1 MIGSMDRLASAL
13 ADRYRVERELGQG
26 GMATVYLAH
35 DLRHDRQVAIK
46 VLHPDLAA
54 ALGADRFLTEIKTT
68 ARLQHP
74 HILPLLDSGA
84 ADGLLFYVMPYVS
97 GETLRSRLERER
109 QLPIDDAVRIA
120 REVADALGAAHAI
133 GVIHRDIKPENILLQ
148 GGHALVADFGIA
160 LAVQSAG
167 TARMTQTGL
176 SLGTPQYM
184 SPEQAMGEKAI
195 DLRCDIY
202 ALGAVTYE
210 MLVGEP
216 PFTGATV
223 QAIVAKSM
231 TERPVPPSA
240 VRDTVPQGME
250 QAILR
255 ALAKLPADRFGSVK
269 DYSDALL
276 GQGTGERI
284 AAATGA
290 SRRDA
295 ARMTG
300 ARALRN
306 ARRLNITLG
315 SATLIA
321 VGAAAWASSHP
332 AIEPTGVVGR
342 FELTTTSEGLQPYFD
357 QTAGKVIALS
367 RDGTRAVFA
376 VATQKSYA
384 LAVRHLDQMTAQV
397 LPGTEDAAN
406 PEFSPDGLWIAFE
419 VPGGVLRKIAVDG
432 TSLMT
437 VSETGVNGSGGLDWL
452 SNREIV
458 FSVRLSGGGLMIV
471 PAGGGPPRPFFPV
484 DTVTGEGFALG
495 PRAVADGRIVLYT
508 TTRTNSFAAS
518 VALIRVSDGERRV
531 LPELR
536 AARVLG
542 LIDGLIVYV
551 RPDGSLMAA
560 PFDERS
566 LTAGAPIQMASG
578 VATQNWHSQ
587 AAISA
592 DGALMFQDGGTS
604 GQLVEVGFDGS
615 ERLLAAELRG
625 YVHPRYSPNGRHLAF
640 DVTGANGVDV
650 YVLDSESRAVQRIT
664 SDGGGERPEW
674 SPDGGHVLFT
684 SARNS
689 GRSMWSQPLDGSGP
703 AFALHTATHSV
714 REGLITPDGTALV
727 YRIDHPTTNRDI
739 WLRPLT
745 GDTTPVPILATAS
758 DEKQPRISPDS
769 RWMVYM
775 SDESGQEEVYVRR
788 LNAAGGRIRVS
799 VGGGREPIW
808 SRDGRHLYYREGTRM
823 MEATVSTSPALA
835 ITGRRKLFEGPYMTE
850 AYHQNYDLSPDG
862 RSFVMIKP
870 VTGAVRLMIVVNWA
884 QELRMRQ

>member
-1 MIGSMDRLASAL
+1 VTALDRLTAAL
-13 ADRYRVERELGQG
+13 ADRYRIERELGQG

-54 ALGADRFLTEIKTT
+54 ALGAERFLTEIKTT

-223 QAIVAKSM
+223 QAIIAKSM

-269 DYSDALL
+269 EYSDALV

-290 SRRDA
+290 SRREA
-295 ARMTG
+295 AAQMTG

-315 SATLIA
+315 SATVIA
-321 VGAAAWASSHP
+321 VAAAAWASSHS

-342 FELTTTSEGLQPYFD
+342 FELTTTSEGLQPYFG

-367 RDGTRAVFA
+367 RDGKRAVFA
-376 VATQKSYA
+376 VAQQKSYA

-397 LPGTEDAAN
+397 LPGTEDAVN

-419 VPGGVLRKIAVDG
+419 VPGGVLQKIAVDG

-437 VSETGVNGSGGLDWL
+437 VSEVGVNGSAGLDWL

-458 FSVRLSGGGLMIV
+458 FAMPLGGMMIA
-471 PAGGGPPRPFFPV
+471 PAGGGPPRAFGPV
-484 DTVTGEGFALG
+484 DTISGEGYILG
-495 PRAVADGRIVLYT
+495 PRAVADGRIVFYT
-508 TTRTNSFAAS
+508 TSRTTSFAAS
-518 VALIRVSDGERRV
+518 LALIRVSDGERRV

-536 AARVLG
+536 GARVLG

-551 RPDGSLMAA
+551 RSDGSLMAA

-592 DGALMFQDGGTS
+592 DGTLMFQDGGSS
-604 GQLVEVGFDGS
+604 GQLVEVSFDGT
-615 ERLLAAELRG
+615 ERLLAAEQRG
-625 YVHPRYSPNGRHLAF
+625 YLHPRYSPHGRHLAYG
-640 DVTGANGVDV
+640 VSGASGVDV
-650 YVLDSESRAVQRIT
+650 YVLDTESRAVQRLT
-664 SDGGGERPEW
+664 GGGGSERPEW
-674 SPDGGHVLFT
+674 SPDGKQVLFT
-684 SARNS
+684 STLNS
-689 GRSMWSQPLDGSGP
+689 GRSMWSQPLDASGP
-703 AFALHTATHSV
+703 AVALHTATHSV

-727 YRIDHPTTNRDI
+727 YRIDHPATNRDI

-745 GDTTPVPILATAS
+745 GDTTPVPILATVS

-769 RWMVYM
+769 RWMAYM

-788 LNAAGGRIRVS
+788 LNTAGGRIRVS
-799 VGGGREPIW
+799 VGGGTEPIW
-808 SRDGRHLYYREGTRM
+808 SRDGRHLYYREGARM

-835 ITGRRKLFEGPYMTE
+835 ITGRRKLFEGPYMAE

-870 VTGAVRLMIVVNWA
+870 VPGAVRLMIVVNWA